1 MNVFYLSSLP
11 RECAEMHCDKHVVK
25 MIIEYAQLM
34 STAHRVLDG
43 EIYIDKTANGRNI
56 KRWKHP
62 NSNME
67 NTLYKA
73 SHINHPSAIWTRE
86 NRRHYDWLYAM
97 WIFLGEE
104 YTHRYGK
111 EHATITKLNKVL
123 MSLPQNIP
131 YGKFKQPP
139 QAMPD
144 DCKHAS
150 SIIAYRTYYTLYKQS
165 FAKWTNRKMPTF
177 FLNHLRRENEKKYG
191 NMINGLSI
199 VRG

>member
-43 EIYIDKTANGRNI
+43 DQYSGKTKTGRNI

-62 NSNME
+62 ISNME
-67 NTLYKA
+67 NTLYLA
-73 SHINHPSAIWTRE
+73 SHINHPSAIWVRA
-86 NRRHYDWLYAM
+86 NRRHYDWLHAM
-97 WIFLGEE
+97 WIFLGQE
-104 YTHRYGK
+104 YTHRYGR
-111 EHATITKLNKVL
+111 EHLTITKLKRVL
-123 MSLPQNIP
+123 EKSPQNIP

-144 DCKHAS
+144 ECKHDS
-150 SIIAYRTYYTLYKQS
+150 SIIAYRTYYNLYKKP

-177 FLNHLRRENEKKYG
+177 FHNYLVRENEKKFG
-191 NMINGLSI
+191 NMKNGLAL
-199 VRG
+199 VQV

>member
-43 EIYIDKTANGRNI
+43 ELYNGKTNNGRNI

-62 NSNME
+62 DSYME
-67 NTLYKA
+67 DNLYLA
-73 SHINHPSAIWTRE
+73 CHVNHPSAIWTRE

-97 WIFLGEE
+97 WIFLGQE

-123 MSLPQNIP
+123 MNPPKNIP
-131 YGKFKQPP
+131 YTKFKQPP

-144 DCKHAS
+144 DCKHES
-150 SIIAYRTYYTLYKQS
+150 SITAYRTYYNLYKQS
-165 FAKWTNRKMPTF
+165 FARWTNRRMPNF
-177 FLNHLRRENEKKYG
+177 FSEFMREQNEKKFG
-191 NMINGLSI
+191 NIKGGLSL
-199 VRG
+199 VQA